1 MNKRTYLIISMI
13 IIMLVLFIFSV
24 IFSLYTISNDSIING
39 ISIAGIDVSNL
50 SKDDAKKLILK
61 KCNEKISSNFTVSFK
76 SQENPETEY
85 SSANSF
91 LTLNIEY
98 NISQAIEDAYLV
110 GRNKNIFEN
119 NFDILNTLINKKNI
133 DLNFSLDENNL
144 EQLIDKLKS
153 EIPNGVIDS
162 SYYIEDN
169 NLIILKGFEGYLV
182 NKDELKNS
190 LYSLIGDISKNEN
203 NITFYLVKSS
213 PKNINIEKI
222 HNEIYKTA
230 QNAYYEKEPFKVY
243 QEVYGVDFDIES
255 AKSILSNP
263 KDEYTIPLIITKPD
277 ITIANLEIDIFPDL
291 LGSFSTRYDS
301 QNKNR
306 ENNLN
311 LASAKINEKVI
322 ASGGE
327 FSYNSVVGAR
337 TIASGYKEAKIYSNG
352 QVVDGIGGGICQI
365 SSTLYNAAM
374 FANLDIKERH
384 NHQFITSYVEPGR
397 DATVVY
403 GSKDLKFT
411 NNRSY
416 PIKIISAASDGIV
429 KVSIYGIK
437 EDLEYDV
444 SFDSETIST
453 IPYSTEY
460 EYNSNLEPSSKQ
472 VKQLGANGAIV
483 NTYKV
488 VKLNGA
494 IVSRTLISQDT
505 YNALNKVIET
515 GNVDELV
522 QNN

>member
-1 MNKRTYLIISMI
+1 M
-13 IIMLVLFIFSV
+13 V
-24 IFSLYTISNDSIING
+24 SI
-39 ISIAGIDVSNL
+39 
-50 SKDDAKKLILK
+50 LIL
-61 KCNEKISSNFTVSFK
+61 
-76 SQENPETEY
+76 
-85 SSANSF
+85 
-91 LTLNIEY
+91 
-98 NISQAIEDAYLV
+98 
-110 GRNKNIFEN
+110 
-119 NFDILNTLINKKNI
+119 
-133 DLNFSLDENNL
+133 NL
-144 EQLIDKLKS
+144 QKAL
-153 EIPNGVIDS
+153 
-162 SYYIEDN
+162 
-169 NLIILKGFEGYLV
+169 
-182 NKDELKNS
+182 
-190 LYSLIGDISKNEN
+190 
-203 NITFYLVKSS
+203 
-213 PKNINIEKI
+213 
-222 HNEIYKTA
+222 
-230 QNAYYEKEPFKVY
+230 
-243 QEVYGVDFDIES
+243 
-255 AKSILSNP
+255 
-263 KDEYTIPLIITKPD
+263 
-277 ITIANLEIDIFPDL
+277 TIANLEIDIFPDL

>member
-255 AKSILSNP
+255 AKSI
-263 KDEYTIPLIITKPD
+263 
-277 ITIANLEIDIFPDL
+277 
-291 LGSFSTRYDS
+291 
-301 QNKNR
+301 
-306 ENNLN
+306 NN
-311 LASAKINEKVI
+311 
-322 ASGGE
+322 
-327 FSYNSVVGAR
+327 
-337 TIASGYKEAKIYSNG
+337 
-352 QVVDGIGGGICQI
+352 C
-365 SSTLYNAAM
+365 
-374 FANLDIKERH
+374 
-384 NHQFITSYVEPGR
+384 
-397 DATVVY
+397 
-403 GSKDLKFT
+403 KFG
-411 NNRSY
+411 
-416 PIKIISAASDGIV
+416 D
-429 KVSIYGIK
+429 
-437 EDLEYDV
+437 
-444 SFDSETIST
+444 
-453 IPYSTEY
+453 
-460 EYNSNLEPSSKQ
+460 
-472 VKQLGANGAIV
+472 
-483 NTYKV
+483 
-488 VKLNGA
+488 
-494 IVSRTLISQDT
+494 
-505 YNALNKVIET
+505 
-515 GNVDELV
+515 
-522 QNN
+522 